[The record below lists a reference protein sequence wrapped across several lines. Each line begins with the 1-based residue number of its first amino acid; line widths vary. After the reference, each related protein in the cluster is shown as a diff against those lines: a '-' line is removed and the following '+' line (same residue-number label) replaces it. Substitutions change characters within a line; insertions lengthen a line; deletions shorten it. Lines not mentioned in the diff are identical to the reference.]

1 MQDANTT
8 SPSPSRIDRLW
19 SYHQADPANVN
30 LLRDIAREGFA
41 TNAPEHAL
49 KALTALRASGQ
60 AEANDEA
67 AAIHL
72 LVKLRQV
79 DEACERARAAREAW
93 PDDEAVRLEGGRA
106 LCNARLYEEALA
118 WLTSAPFNEP
128 SLAQMAGELA
138 LQSLWRLERLEEA
151 ADLGSSLVGEW
162 PQNPRILAVYSALL
176 YDLERG
182 EEAFAAARQAYAIS
196 PAHAY
201 DALHVLASEQIMK
214 GDLPGAMSLLDQ
226 AQTVRTDDGRIWL
239 LRGSA
244 KMVTGDMDGAVND
257 LHKALEIF
265 PDHPGSHLTLAWL
278 HISQKRLDEAE
289 ATVRK
294 AITASPAFAESHGTL
309 AVVLAMKGDKDEAR
323 QSIRRAHLLDKN
335 GFAGRYAQSLLDGT
349 ATQQVPDLF
358 KQVMARAGLK

>member
-1 MQDANTT
+1 MQDSSTN
-8 SPSPSRIDRLW
+8 PSRIDRLW
-19 SYHQADPANVN
+19 SYHQADPGNVN

-41 TNAPEHAL
+41 TNEPQQAL
-49 KALTALRASGQ
+49 KALDLLHAGGQ
-60 AEANDEA
+60 SEANDEA

-72 LVKLRQV
+72 LTKLRQV
-79 DEACERARAAREAW
+79 DTACERARAAHEAW

-106 LCNARLYEEALA
+106 LCNARLYDEALA

-128 SLAQMAGELA
+128 ALAQMAGELA
-138 LQSLWRLERLEEA
+138 LQSLWRLERVEEA
-151 ADLGSSLVGEW
+151 AELGGTLVAQW
-162 PQNPRILAVYSALL
+162 PENPRILAVYSALL

-182 EEAFAAARQAYAIS
+182 DEAFAAARQAYAIS

-226 AQTVRTDDGRIWL
+226 AQAVRMDDGRIWL

-244 KMVTGDMDGAVND
+244 KMVTGDMEGAVAD

-278 HISQKRLDEAE
+278 HISQNRLDDAE
-289 ATVRK
+289 ATVRN

-309 AVVLAMKGDKDEAR
+309 AVVLAMKGQKEEAQ
-323 QSIRRAHLLDKN
+323 QSIRRANLLDKN
-335 GFAGRYAQSLLDGT
+335 GFAGRYAQTLLDGN
-349 ATQQVPDLF
+349 AQQRVPELF
-358 KQVMARAGLK
+358 KEVMKRAGLK